1 MWRLRKLSGNTSAGF
16 TAPPTTP
23 LNDPTDRATPPRKG
37 TVLWFDRERGFGR
50 IRSAEGG
57 RTIIVHQS
65 AVDRA
70 GLIGLFPGQKVEFDL
85 VPWVGVHVRVANLRL
100 IAASAE

>member
-1 MWRLRKLSGNTSAGF
+1 LWRFRKPVGQYHRRLHGAARTS
-16 TAPPTTP
+16 P
-23 LNDPTDRATPPRKG
+23 NDPTHRATPLRKG

-57 RTIIVHQS
+57 RMIIVHQS

-70 GLIGLFPGQKVEFDL
+70 GLIGLFPGQEVEFHP
-85 VPWVGVHVRVANLRL
+85 VPWVGAHVRADNLRL